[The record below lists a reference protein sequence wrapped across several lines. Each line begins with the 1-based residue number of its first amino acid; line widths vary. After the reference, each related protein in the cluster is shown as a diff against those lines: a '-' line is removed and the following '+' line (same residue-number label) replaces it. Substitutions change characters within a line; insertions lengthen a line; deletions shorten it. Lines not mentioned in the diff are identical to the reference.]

1 MQKKLIA
8 LAISGLA
15 STGVLAQTNV
25 TVYGI
30 LDAYYSYNSVDTR
43 VIAARTNI
51 DGAAVAA
58 TNTKGNDSSGHSI
71 GSGGLSGSRLGFK
84 GSEDL
89 GGGLKANF
97 VLEYAVENDI
107 NSVAG
112 KDFVANATRQAAI
125 GLSGSWGSVNV
136 GRLQSAAYDWDCTT
150 APLAGSGLDAKS
162 KLAGHALLSC
172 GGAGRVNNAVA
183 YNSPNFSGFTFAVNH
198 ARVTENSNAVGTAAG
213 AGAVAQPDNDAYAN
227 MIAGGYNNGPL
238 AINAV
243 WSKLDNSQ
251 KSAAAANY
259 FQEDVTEWGI
269 SGSYNFGMLKLFAA
283 YQNADFNVKSLTK
296 SRDSDNDKWTIG
308 VGIPVGA
315 NGSVSVQYADASIDK
330 CTGTVA
336 AASSTSL
343 NQFNNKCDSD
353 AWTIAYTHNLSKRTT
368 LYAGWIDVS
377 NDSNSR
383 NSANSQFGTDVGGD
397 SSAFIMGARH
407 SF

>member
-8 LAISGLA
+8 LAVAGLA

-51 DGAAVAA
+51 DGAAVAG

-150 APLAGSGLDAKS
+150 DRKS
-162 KLAGHALLSC
+162 
-172 GGAGRVNNAVA
+172 VV
-183 YNSPNFSGFTFAVNH
+183 
-198 ARVTENSNAVGTAAG
+198 
-213 AGAVAQPDNDAYAN
+213 
-227 MIAGGYNNGPL
+227 
-238 AINAV
+238 
-243 WSKLDNSQ
+243 
-251 KSAAAANY
+251 
-259 FQEDVTEWGI
+259 
-269 SGSYNFGMLKLFAA
+269 
-283 YQNADFNVKSLTK
+283 
-296 SRDSDNDKWTIG
+296 
-308 VGIPVGA
+308 
-315 NGSVSVQYADASIDK
+315 
-330 CTGTVA
+330 
-336 AASSTSL
+336 
-343 NQFNNKCDSD
+343 
-353 AWTIAYTHNLSKRTT
+353 
-368 LYAGWIDVS
+368 
-377 NDSNSR
+377 
-383 NSANSQFGTDVGGD
+383 
-397 SSAFIMGARH
+397 
-407 SF
+407 